1 MTDHD
6 TTASD
11 KTGKRR
17 NTQLLLAILAA
28 MLLAGAGIFIFSEP
42 TPTPTDLAALPRN
55 PADPALQVL
64 QKARALDR
72 AGRKAE
78 SLATLESYVA
88 AHDGDVVVR
97 PTLAKFYLNMGQ
109 VEKGEREVDALLRRM
124 PDSPDMLW
132 AKGVIRE
139 NAKAG
144 TGAVYFEK
152 AVALPNASAKIF
164 TEYGLLQA
172 RKNRFVV
179 ARDYLGRAVE
189 AGTTDGRVYFA
200 LGKIA
205 LNENRFEDALRQV
218 QRGTELMPNEP
229 VGWMLLAEV
238 QKNLTKFADAHTSL
252 DKAIAIA
259 EDPKFGFPP
268 TLKANVLLRLGEL
281 YQAQQKWKF
290 AGDTF
295 AQAALTPQTR
305 ATGSLRAA
313 QSYYRAEKRNL
324 AMEYITIAHDT
335 SPTEP
340 EVRAWLRK
348 LADAYAPKKPPA
360 TKPPGSFLDA
370 IPRTPDSSNSAGD
383 AFPKPNLKVKAPPAT
398 PEPTPIRF

>member
-11 KTGKRR
+11 KAGKRR

-42 TPTPTDLAALPRN
+42 APTPTDSAALRRN

-72 AGRKAE
+72 AGRQTEA
-78 SLATLESYVA
+78 LTTLETYVA
-88 AHDGDVVVR
+88 AHADDVVVR

-109 VEKGEREVDALLRRM
+109 VKKGEREVDALLRRM
-124 PDSPDMLW
+124 PNSPDMLW

-144 TGAVYFEK
+144 AGEVYFEK
-152 AVALPNASAKIF
+152 AIASPKAGPGVF
-164 TEYGLLQA
+164 AEYGLLQVK
-172 RKNRFVV
+172 KNRFVV
-179 ARDYLGRAVE
+179 ARKYLSRAVE
-189 AGTTDGRVYFA
+189 AGLNDGRVFFG
-200 LGKIA
+200 LGEIA
-205 LNENRFEDALRQV
+205 LNEKRFEDALRQF
-218 QRGTELMPNEP
+218 QRATELVPNEP
-229 VGWMLLAEV
+229 LGWMSLADV

-268 TLKANVLLRLGEL
+268 SLKANVLLRLGKL
-281 YQAQQKWKF
+281 YQAQQKWKL

-305 ATGSLRAA
+305 AMGSLRAA

-348 LADAYAPKKPPA
+348 LADAYAPQKPPA
-360 TKPPGSFLDA
+360 TNPPGSFLDA
-370 IPRTPDSSNSAGD
+370 IPRTPDSPNSASD
-383 AFPKPNLKVKAPPAT
+383 AFPKPNLKVKDPPAP